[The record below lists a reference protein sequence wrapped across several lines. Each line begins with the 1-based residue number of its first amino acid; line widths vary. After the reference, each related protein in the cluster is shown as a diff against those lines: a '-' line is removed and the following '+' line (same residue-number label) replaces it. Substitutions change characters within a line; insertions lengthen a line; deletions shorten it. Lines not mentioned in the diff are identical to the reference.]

1 MIIHNTTYT
10 LDTPV
15 QYEWTYWVRTEYVP
29 AVLETGVVAGSRLL
43 RLVSDVGQQGVVLTL
58 QLEFTDISRYETFVA
73 EFADLFYERMI
84 FRFGAKIASFSTVL
98 EEV

>member
-15 QYEWTYWVRTEYVP
+15 QHEWTYWVRTEYVP
-29 AVLETGVVAGSRLL
+29 AVLETGVVASSRLL
-43 RLVSDVGQQGVVLTL
+43 RLMSDVGQQGVVLTL
-58 QLEFTDISRYETFVA
+58 QMEFTDISRYELFVA
-73 EFADLFYERMI
+73 EFADLFYERMT

-98 EEV
+98 EEL